1 VQFTD
6 PPAEEIRQELRPA
19 DVVGNPFG
27 SIVSPPLRG
36 VRKSRCPRA
45 AAAWDADHDPVRAPP
60 LHEVNRR
67 VAAVVELLQSGEEE
81 ADAKRF
87 VETVAWHPAAWD
99 ASEMREVFV
108 CNAPTFLGEAHDR
121 DWQRIDVEQP
131 SRFEPPALLTKG
143 TVSPPFFAALVD
155 TIGGRRRS
163 SGSKRSRARITRRT
177 RPPPTGTSR

>member
-1 VQFTD
+1 VF
-6 PPAEEIRQELRPA
+6 ASL
-19 DVVGNPFG
+19 VVHE
-27 SIVSPPLRG
+27 PPLLG
-36 VRKSRCPRA
+36 MLTTTQFEPR
-45 AAAWDADHDPVRAPP
+45 RSTR
-60 LHEVNRR
+60 VNRR

-143 TVSPPFFAALVD
+143 TVRRRSLQRSSTPSE
-155 TIGGRRRS
+155 GRRRS